1 MRPYISAY
9 WNYHHR
15 ITGSSNDSPADGP
28 MLTVDFTLR
37 GHSLKMFSTLSQF
50 GTALDA
56 GKEELLIESY
66 FPADEQCRAFFQQF
80 TN

>member
-1 MRPYISAY
+1 
-9 WNYHHR
+9 
-15 ITGSSNDSPADGP
+15 

-56 GKEELLIESY
+56 GMEELLIESY
-66 FPADEQCRAFFQQF
+66 FPADEQCKAFFQRF
-80 TN
+80 AA

>member
-1 MRPYISAY
+1 
-9 WNYHHR
+9 
-15 ITGSSNDSPADGP
+15 
-28 MLTVDFTLR
+28 MLTVDFTVR
-37 GHSLKMFSTLSQF
+37 GHSLKMFSKLSQF

-66 FPADEQCRAFFQQF
+66 FPADEQCKAFFLQF